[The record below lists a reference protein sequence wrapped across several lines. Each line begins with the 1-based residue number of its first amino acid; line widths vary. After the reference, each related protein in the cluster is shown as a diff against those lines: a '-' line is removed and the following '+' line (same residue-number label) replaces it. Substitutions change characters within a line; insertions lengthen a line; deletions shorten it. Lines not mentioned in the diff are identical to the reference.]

1 MLLPT
6 VAMLAR
12 RLHAAGRGTIW
23 LFLLLVPAVGP
34 AVLLGMACMKDKCY
48 VE

>member
-1 MLLPT
+1 MQTAKQKLK
-6 VAMLAR
+6 R
-12 RLHAAGRGTIW
+12 AAPW